1 MYGRSAVT
9 TPRLDIRR
17 EQPLVAPAP
26 ATGENPSVSRRRSF
40 FGALRRLDAHRR
52 AEGRPHGV
60 AHLGFFVRHAYRDG
74 WIDLGATPVRTI
86 ALTHVE
92 GVRSAPAHEASDRR
106 FLRL

>member
-1 MYGRSAVT
+1 
-9 TPRLDIRR
+9 LDIRR
-17 EQPLVAPAP
+17 EQPPVAAGA
-26 ATGENPSVSRRRSF
+26 ATSENASVSRRRSF

-52 AEGRPHGV
+52 AEDRPHGV

-74 WIDLGATPVRTI
+74 WIDLGATPLRMI
-86 ALTHVE
+86 ALTHVD